1 MIHLDT
7 DTIKHLRLLQRQ
19 HKDKRV
25 YIKVTALLM
34 LHQGFKA
41 QDIAESLGIDDGTV
55 YRYRQSFEELGL
67 QDYLKSFFV
76 AYSGQLTED
85 EEQQLLGEV
94 RQRLYLNSKQ
104 VAAYI
109 ENEFGIR
116 YSLSA
121 VVKLLH
127 RLGFTY
133 KKTKGVGVKADR
145 EAQEQF
151 VQELSKLLAQ
161 EDENQVVYFNDAV
174 HPQHNTRP
182 DYGWIYRGEDFEIPS
197 NPGRKRVNINGA
209 LNAHKVTDVLIVES
223 ERVNAQ
229 SCIELW
235 QKQRRRHR
243 GKTIINICD
252 NAPYYHSNYL
262 KDWLAQNPWCKVIY
276 LPPYAPN
283 LNLIERLWRFL
294 RKQVTS
300 YNFYEH
306 FAEFRKAILDF
317 FKNIKE
323 HKQALESLLTLKFHI
338 VGI

>member
-1 MIHLDT
+1 MIQLDD
-7 DTIKHLRLLQRQ
+7 DTIKRLRLLQRK

-25 YIKVTALLM
+25 YIKVTVLLM
-34 LHQGFKA
+34 LHQGFTV
-41 QDIAESLGIDDGTV
+41 QMIAESLGIDDSTV
-55 YRYRQSFEELGL
+55 YRYRQGFEELGL
-67 QDYLKSFFV
+67 DDYLKDFFV
-76 AYSGQLTED
+76 AYSGQLKEE
-85 EEQQLLGEV
+85 EEQSLRSEIREG
-94 RQRLYLNSKQ
+94 LYINSKQ

-109 ENEFGIR
+109 ELEFGVR

-151 VQELSKLLAQ
+151 VKELKELLEQ
-161 EDENQVVYFNDAV
+161 PIDNQVVYFNDAV

-182 DYGWIYRGEDFEIPS
+182 DYGWIYKGEDFEIPT

-209 LNAHKVTDVLIVES
+209 LNAHTVTDVLVVES
-223 ERVNAQ
+223 ERINAQ
-229 SCIELW
+229 SCIKLW
-235 QKQRRRHR
+235 KKQRRRHPQ
-243 GKTIINICD
+243 KTIINICD
-252 NAPYYHSNYL
+252 NAPYYHSKYL
-262 KDWLAQNPWCKVIY
+262 KEWLADNTWCKVIY

-283 LNLIERLWRFL
+283 LNLIERLWKYL

-306 FAEFRKAILDF
+306 FTEFRKAILDF

-338 VGI
+338 AGL

>member
-1 MIHLDT
+1 MIHLDD
-7 DTIKHLRLLQRQ
+7 DTVKRLRVLQRA

-25 YIKVTALLM
+25 FVKVTVLLM
-34 LHQGFKA
+34 LHQGFTPRM
-41 QDIAESLGIDDGTV
+41 IADSLGIDDSTV
-55 YRYRQSFEELGL
+55 YRYRQGFEEFGL
-67 QDYLKSFFV
+67 EDYLKTFFV
-76 AYSGQLTED
+76 AYSGQLSGE
-85 EEQQLLGEV
+85 EEQQLLAEV
-94 RQRLYLNSKQ
+94 RQRLYINSKQ

-109 ENEFGIR
+109 EREFGIR

-133 KKTKGVGVKADR
+133 KKTKGVGVKANR
-145 EAQEQF
+145 EAQEAF
-151 VQELSKLLAQ
+151 VQELSELLAQ
-161 EDENQVVYFNDAV
+161 KDTGRVVYFNDAV

-182 DYGWIYRGEDFEIPS
+182 DFGWIYRGEDFEIPT

-209 LNAHKVTDVLIVES
+209 LNAHEVTDVLVIES

-229 SCIELW
+229 SCVELW
-235 QKQRRRHR
+235 EKQRRRHP

-262 KDWLAQNPWCKVIY
+262 KDWLAQNPWCQVLY

-283 LNLIERLWRFL
+283 LNLIERLWKFL
-294 RKQVTS
+294 RKQVAS
-300 YNFYEH
+300 YDFYEH

-338 VGI
+338 AGL